1 MPLLYLLVLLVPVGA
16 LVMITGL
23 DRLEQRLL
31 PASAPI
37 DPRAGLTTSIDDS
50 ATVER

>member
-31 PASAPI
+31 PAPAQA
-37 DPRAGLTTSIDDS
+37 DPRAGLTTSNDGM
-50 ATVER
+50 AELEH

>member
-16 LVMITGL
+16 LAMITGL

-31 PASAPI
+31 PGPAVA
-37 DPRAGLTTSIDDS
+37 DPRAGLTTSNDGTIDP
-50 ATVER
+50 EH